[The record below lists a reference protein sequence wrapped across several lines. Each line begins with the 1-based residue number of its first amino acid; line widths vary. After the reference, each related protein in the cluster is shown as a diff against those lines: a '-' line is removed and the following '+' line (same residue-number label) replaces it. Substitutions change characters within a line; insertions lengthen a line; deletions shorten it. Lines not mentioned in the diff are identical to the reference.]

1 MTKTIRKYDTKGNIK
16 FNETD
21 LTNNELACEAI
32 EEINKD
38 VNKQTK
44 ETWLDKIF
52 GDYKEVEGDNPFTI
66 RANLFGIA
74 EQDRID
80 RKLDRVSNVSLT
92 QIGMAIDTKD
102 DTYTS
107 LSKPDQKAEMAK
119 TKKAR
124 LAYSTL
130 YLERD
135 KLHSF
140 CKKNEWRW
148 NTFEDMVRAY
158 KRDDNNN
165 LKLGRTK
172 PDNIAQYLPDMAK
185 ILDKVSFDIEDPK
198 KAGEPLKEISE
209 QSGEEVKCKD
219 HFTDAEKIQL
229 FQAIGLTKL
238 SKEMQ
243 QFSRLLETNP
253 DACLVFLAN
262 HAEEEEEIEEPKDG
276 TNG

>member
-1 MTKTIRKYDTKGNIK
+1 MTKIIRKYDPKGNIE
-16 FNETD
+16 FNEVD
-21 LTNNELACEAI
+21 LDNNGKACEAI
-32 EEINKD
+32 EKINKD
-38 VNKQTK
+38 VNKKTK
-44 ETWLDKIF
+44 DTWLDKIF
-52 GDYKEVEGDNPFTI
+52 GDYENNPFTI
-66 RANLFGIA
+66 RADLFGIA
-74 EQDRID
+74 EKDRID
-80 RKLDRVSNVSLT
+80 RKLDRVSNISLA

-102 DTYTS
+102 ETYTG
-107 LSKPDQKAEMAK
+107 LSKPDQKSEMAK
-119 TKKAR
+119 TKKVR

-130 YLERD
+130 YLERQ

-140 CKKNEWRW
+140 CKRNEWRW

-172 PDNIAQYLPDMAK
+172 PDVMQYLPDMAK

-198 KAGEPLKEISE
+198 KVGEPLKEISE

-229 FQAIGLTKL
+229 FQMVGLSKL
-238 SKEMQ
+238 SKEIQ
-243 QFSRLLETNP
+243 QFANLLETNP

-262 HAEEEEEIEEPKDG
+262 HVEEEEEIEEPKDG